1 MSLQQVLHSL
11 AYQRQVRQGHQAW
24 VDNALILADYM
35 SKEQKVSWSHHVCS
49 AHLAVHNENTHVDH
63 TSGRREKRAEKQ
75 HSKGFCLFLCAKKH
89 LLDLDQKQAK
99 STDKSDRVEQNYYND
114 FPRKS
119 ISGVALYNS
128 VNMLYLY
135 TLWPWSAVHIHL
147 CLVGFLR
154 LVMQGQCHYG
164 NKQGQ
169 KSCTLRH
176 NNSPSSP
183 PPCVCQAQTSQSE

>member
-1 MSLQQVLHSL
+1 
-11 AYQRQVRQGHQAW
+11 
-24 VDNALILADYM
+24 M

-49 AHLAVHNENTHVDH
+49 AHLAVHDENTHVDH
-63 TSGRREKRAEKQ
+63 TSDRRKKRAEKQ
-75 HSKGFCLFLCAKKH
+75 HSKGFCLFLCAKRH
-89 LLDLDQKQAK
+89 LLDLDQKQNK

-114 FPRKS
+114 FLRKS

-154 LVMQGQCHYG
+154 LVMLGQW
-164 NKQGQ
+164 Q
-169 KSCTLRH
+169 
-176 NNSPSSP
+176 
-183 PPCVCQAQTSQSE
+183 QAGTEILHPAPQSQPKLAATMRLPGTTSQSEWLWTTRFLKCCMTTL